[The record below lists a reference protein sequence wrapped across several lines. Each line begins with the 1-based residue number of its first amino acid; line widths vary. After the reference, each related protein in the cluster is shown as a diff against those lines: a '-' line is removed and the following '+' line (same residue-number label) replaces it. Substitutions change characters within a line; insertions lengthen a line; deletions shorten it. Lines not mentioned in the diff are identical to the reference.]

1 MFSWRQFTSIG
12 RRTPVGEVWG
22 VIRKMG
28 GERREWDYPVMWAGG
43 ETAVT
48 DREKVEVMAG
58 AFARVHS
65 EGHLTEEERR
75 GRGATLSKY
84 PGVLDRREDTGGVM
98 DDRFTMA
105 ELVRAIDRAKHT
117 APGWIRWG
125 VLC

>member
-48 DREKVEVMAG
+48 DREKVEMMAG
-58 AFARVHS
+58 RLLGYIVRV
-65 EGHLTEEERR
+65 
-75 GRGATLSKY
+75 
-84 PGVLDRREDTGGVM
+84 
-98 DDRFTMA
+98 
-105 ELVRAIDRAKHT
+105 I
-117 APGWIRWG
+117 
-125 VLC
+125 